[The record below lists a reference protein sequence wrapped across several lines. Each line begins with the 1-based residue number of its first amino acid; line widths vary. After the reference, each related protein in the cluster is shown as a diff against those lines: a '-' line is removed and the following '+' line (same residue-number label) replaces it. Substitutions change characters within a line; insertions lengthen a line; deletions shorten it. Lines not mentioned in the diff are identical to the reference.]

1 MMQYC
6 IILVED
12 FDFSFILGFDWFCTE
27 VAGLNVDGGDAE
39 SPVEM
44 VVLLTVTSGIS
55 PLGTPLPVS
64 DN

>member
-1 MMQYC
+1 M
-6 IILVED
+6 ISTFEN
-12 FDFSFILGFDWFCTE
+12 FDFYLILGFDQSCTE
-27 VAGLNVDGGDAE
+27 VAGLKADDGGDTE

-55 PLGTPLPVS
+55 PQGTPPVS